1 MKNSLF
7 KLPNRIEDSDI
18 YIAEPFCIFEINNIF
33 DTKFY
38 DNLIS
43 EFPPESEFKNAF
55 EIGKKNYLNNES
67 IDFFKFLKKKDSYNK
82 LYNYLNNPEIF
93 KKIYNLLK
101 TEINKIDERKNFNK
115 FFLVTINNKFII
127 KVLKYFMG
135 LFNIKIVKL
144 GFEFSIIKSNCY
156 IPLHT
161 DKKNKLI
168 SLMVY
173 LPDLKKINNSDNWG
187 TCFFKFKDKN
197 QKVDLW
203 DSKFMNEEMSS
214 KFLEHMEKF
223 YQSPFTANKL
233 IGFLKTNNSFH
244 KIEKILEKNALRKS
258 ININYYIQ

>member
-1 MKNSLF
+1 MINSLF
-7 KLPNRIEDSDI
+7 KLPNKIKESDVFI
-18 YIAEPFCIFEINNIF
+18 TEPFCIFEINNIF
-33 DTKFY
+33 DKKFY

-43 EFPPESEFKNAF
+43 EFPPENEFKNAF
-55 EIGKKNYLNNES
+55 DIGKKNYLNNE
-67 IDFFKFLKKKDSYNK
+67 DVNFFTFLKKNNSYNK
-82 LYNYLNNPEIF
+82 LYNYLNNPKIF
-93 KKIYNLLK
+93 KNIYSLLK
-101 TEINKIDERKNFNK
+101 TEINKIDERKNCNN
-115 FFLVTINNKFII
+115 FFLVTISNKFII
-127 KVLKYFMG
+127 KILKYFMG

-173 LPDLKKINNSDNWG
+173 CPDYKKINNPVDWG
-187 TCFFKFKDKN
+187 TCFFKFKDKSE
-197 QKVDLW
+197 QIDLW
-203 DSKFMNEEMSS
+203 DSKFMNEEESS
-214 KFLEHMEKF
+214 KFLKYMEKF

-244 KIEKILEKNALRKS
+244 KIEEILEQNALRKS

>member
-168 SLMVY
+168 S
-173 LPDLKKINNSDNWG
+173 
-187 TCFFKFKDKN
+187 
-197 QKVDLW
+197 
-203 DSKFMNEEMSS
+203 
-214 KFLEHMEKF
+214 
-223 YQSPFTANKL
+223 
-233 IGFLKTNNSFH
+233 
-244 KIEKILEKNALRKS
+244 
-258 ININYYIQ
+258 